1 MSVYLSKSKSHGRL
15 VGAGVFLFALFFA
28 ASVQSAPRLSVF
40 HNHIS
45 RMAEQRKI
53 PLDEA
58 VRKVRALG
66 VTGVEVMNT
75 EDKASVETV
84 VAAGLEVSRY
94 VVFTDFAKSDST
106 NEVAEAFAF
115 VARHHVPGIMLVP
128 GYFHTNEMSKAE
140 AWAAMKPRI
149 SKFVDAAAKK
159 GISVELEDF
168 DWFEAVLGSRADLR
182 MAFEAEPKLGHVLDT
197 GNYAYWGDDVLAAM
211 REFRPLIR
219 HVHVKDRDRA
229 DPRKSVAA
237 GTGTMPIAEI
247 VTSLNRSGY
256 DGWYVI
262 ECFGSDDFLRDITR
276 SAEFIRG
283 VFDKIR

>member
-1 MSVYLSKSKSHGRL
+1 MNSKSLKMF
-15 VGAGVFLFALFFA
+15 FLSLCTAVL
-28 ASVQSAPRLSVF
+28 SVSAQAAPRFSVF
-40 HNHIS
+40 HDHIVK
-45 RMAEQRKI
+45 MAEQEQI
-53 PLDEA
+53 PLDDV
-58 VRKVRALG
+58 VRLVRAIG

-75 EDKASVETV
+75 EDKSSVEAV
-84 VAAGLEVSRY
+84 IAAGLEVSRY

-106 NEVAEAFAF
+106 NEIAEAFAF
-115 VARHHVPGIMLVP
+115 AARHHVSGIMLVP

-149 SKFVDAAAKK
+149 SKFVGEAAKR

-168 DWFEAVLGSRADLR
+168 DWFEAVVGSRADLR

-229 DPRKSVAA
+229 DSRKSVAA
-237 GTGTMPIAEI
+237 GTGTMPLVEI
-247 VTSLNRSGY
+247 VDSLKKTGY

-262 ECFGSDDFLRDITR
+262 ECFGSDHILRDVVK
-276 SAEFIRG
+276 SAKFLQTSLG
-283 VFDKIR
+283 VSNHLRCW